1 MQHLQLHNFSRN
13 CNRFNFRMA
22 NFQTFAR
29 SMLSRSPMC
38 VSHTMQARPTLSMS
52 PALNSSSVYGN
63 VYIWKTQIEI
73 YPLHLFLDQCL
84 ICYYR
89 LLHGAYSQSPYSQLH
104 YKVLLHAWQISKPGP
119 LNISSSQV
127 TFWTIFMCMQSV

>member
-1 MQHLQLHNFSRN
+1 MNGDLPVLNFIVTVQMARTCSTYSFIISAETVTDLTSGWQIFKHLLEV
-13 CNRFNFRMA
+13 C
-22 NFQTFAR
+22 
-29 SMLSRSPMC
+29 SPGPLC

-52 PALNSSSVYGN
+52 PSLNSSSIYGN

-89 LLHGAYSQSPYSQLH
+89 LLHGAYSQSPYS
-104 YKVLLHAWQISKPGP
+104 
-119 LNISSSQV
+119 
-127 TFWTIFMCMQSV
+127 